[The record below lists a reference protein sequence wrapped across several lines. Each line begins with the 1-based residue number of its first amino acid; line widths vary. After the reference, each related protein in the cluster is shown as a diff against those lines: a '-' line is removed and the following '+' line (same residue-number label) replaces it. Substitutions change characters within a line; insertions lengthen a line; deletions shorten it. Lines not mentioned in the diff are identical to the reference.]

1 MQPTSYPMA
10 GTMASPGVSPMA
22 GTMVSPGVNPMA
34 GTMASPG
41 VNPMAGTMV
50 SPGVNPMAGTMVS
63 PGVNPMACGMYS
75 GVNPMACGMYSGVNP
90 MYNPGMY
97 SMGMGGQPGYMTG
110 MYTMNPSMSNPS
122 VPITGISN
130 PSVPITSVSNTNVP
144 VNNVSNNQGNE
155 NNGEAPPSLLS
166 RDTKLVGQEVAP
178 IDGLINV
185 YFEASTGSKAVLNI
199 KETTPIKEA
208 LEQYADKIKLNKQ
221 YISSKKILFLYLNK
235 QIDPNS
241 TDPVS
246 KLNIHNL
253 SKINVFDQN
262 NVLGA

>member
-22 GTMVSPGVNPMA
+22 GTMASPGVNPMA

-63 PGVNPMACGMYS
+63 P

-241 TDPVS
+241 TAPVS
-246 KLNIHNL
+246 TLNIRNL

>member
-22 GTMVSPGVNPMA
+22 GTMVSPGV
-34 GTMASPG
+34 S
-41 VNPMAGTMV
+41 PMAGTMV

-63 PGVNPMACGMYS
+63 P

-130 PSVPITSVSNTNVP
+130 PSVPITSVSNPNVP
-144 VNNVSNNQGNE
+144 VNNESNNQGNE

-185 YFEASTGSKAVLNI
+185 YFEASTGSTAVLNI

-208 LEQYADKIKLNKQ
+208 LEQYADKINLNKQ
-221 YISSKKILFLYLNK
+221 YIVSKKILFLYLNK

>member
-22 GTMVSPGVNPMA
+22 GTMVSPGV
-34 GTMASPG
+34 S
-41 VNPMAGTMV
+41 PMAGTMV

-63 PGVNPMACGMYS
+63 PGVNPMACGMYSGVNPMACGMYS

-208 LEQYADKIKLNKQ
+208 LEQYADKINLNKQ
-221 YISSKKILFLYLNK
+221 YIVSKKILFLYLNK